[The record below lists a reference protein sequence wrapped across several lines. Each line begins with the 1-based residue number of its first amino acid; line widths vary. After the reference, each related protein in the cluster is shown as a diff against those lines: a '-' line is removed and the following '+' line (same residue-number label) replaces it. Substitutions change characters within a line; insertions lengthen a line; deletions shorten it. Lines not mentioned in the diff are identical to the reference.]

1 MGGGS
6 TVGNSYSTGRVTG
19 YENVGGLVGYNYYST
34 VSDCYSSGTVT
45 GSSSVGGLLGYKLG
59 DGVVSD
65 SFWDT
70 ETSGQ
75 ATSAGGVGKNTTE
88 MQDIIT
94 FSDAGWNITAVAL
107 NETNS
112 SYIWN
117 IVNNVT
123 YPFLSW
129 QP

>member
-1 MGGGS
+1 VAAGS
-6 TVGNSYSTGRVTG
+6 DFGSGD
-19 YENVGGLVGYNYYST
+19 VGGLVGENA
-34 VSDCYSSGTVT
+34 GTVI
-45 GSSSVGGLLGYKLG
+45 G
-59 DGVVSD
+59 
-65 SFWDT
+65 SFWDI

-75 ATSAGGVGKNTTE
+75 STSAGGTGMNTTQ
-88 MQDIIT
+88 MQDIVT
-94 FSDAGWNITAVAL
+94 FSGVGWNIIAVAL

-129 QP
+129 QGV